1 MPAGLASVR
10 HTEHPQPF
18 LDNLSKPFGR
28 SMRKGAFPANAHGR
42 PANVALH
49 KCADAPIFQTGRFD
63 LKEIAVM
70 GLFSTARPLSVRERK
85 IAALKS
91 MSVTELADI
100 GLKPGDV
107 ALLERAMRKGN

>member
-1 MPAGLASVR
+1 
-10 HTEHPQPF
+10 
-18 LDNLSKPFGR
+18 
-28 SMRKGAFPANAHGR
+28 
-42 PANVALH
+42 
-49 KCADAPIFQTGRFD
+49 
-63 LKEIAVM
+63 M

-91 MSVTELADI
+91 MNVAELADI

>member
-1 MPAGLASVR
+1 MDKSV
-10 HTEHPQPF
+10 
-18 LDNLSKPFGR
+18 L
-28 SMRKGAFPANAHGR
+28 PANAHGR

-49 KCADAPIFQTGRFD
+49 KVANVPMFQNGRFD

-70 GLFSTARPLSVRERK
+70 GLFSTSRPLSARERK

-91 MSVTELADI
+91 MSAAELADI

-107 ALLERAMRKGN
+107 ALLERAMRKSN